1 MMDKIITTAVLFWS
15 VSAVVAVASTLGGQ
29 MFEKDNISD
38 AGAYLLIGLLVIAM
52 IAFFGWCLI
61 GLAWFIQDIWG

>member
-1 MMDKIITTAVLFWS
+1 MMDKIVTTAVLFWL
-15 VSAVVAVASTLGGQ
+15 VSAVIAAVSMLGGQ

-52 IAFFGWCLI
+52 IAFSGWCLI
-61 GLAWFIQDIWG
+61 GLAEYIQNIWG

>member
-1 MMDKIITTAVLFWS
+1 MMDKIVTTAVLFWLVS
-15 VSAVVAVASTLGGQ
+15 VVVAAVSMLGGQ

-38 AGAYLLIGLLVIAM
+38 AGAYLLIGLLVIVM

-61 GLAWFIQDIWG
+61 DLAGFIQDIWG

>member
-15 VSAVVAVASTLGGQ
+15 VSAVVAAASMLGGQ
-29 MFEKDNISD
+29 WFGKDKISD

-52 IAFFGWCLI
+52 IAFFGWCLV
-61 GLAWFIQDIWG
+61 GLAEYVQDIWG